1 MGGINLMADG
11 SAPATALQELL
22 NFPLIAAI
30 FGRRSRRFG
39 LGMEIPSGPLAFK
52 SRHEPVPLSELEQA
66 LLVAAA
72 TGVTGWHFGVPFTS
86 HRPQEYAHYTE
97 RFTGRAAPI
106 NAGVGTSVLFY
117 TDDNGVYLTNV
128 RDTQPSRMSEFERG
142 EDIDH
147 ILDVCRQHTVTL
159 SNERLDLPQ
168 EPPHIM
174 EHNLWVGNAPGSTLF
189 MPVADTSETCLA
201 LLAIFVG
208 SGYWLFD
215 DLAKRE
221 AGNLSPFIRS
231 GLLDEFKAVPLSSI
245 EPDLLMSSAAEL
257 LFMCHNAVLLM
268 QAMGLGGWFYS
279 GLSPLSI
286 LGAFAA
292 EGVCGLGFRFLQ
304 DERWTEPDPVG
315 LDGHY
320 ETLGPPYQA
329 DMRSAVQVFAER
341 KFGPAGAFDP
351 SRPGPFRDSPAVKRS
366 VTPYDE
372 EFLDCLGEMAQYL
385 HDTYGKFPP
394 TVPRVLLC
402 GYVQAQHIDTEFY
415 DKYYK
420 PGAYLESHARHMQ
433 RWHSSDH

>member
-1 MGGINLMADG
+1 MK
-11 SAPATALQELL
+11 PA
-22 NFPLIAAI
+22 
-30 FGRRSRRFG
+30 S
-39 LGMEIPSGPLAFK
+39 
-52 SRHEPVPLSELEQA
+52 
-66 LLVAAA
+66 
-72 TGVTGWHFGVPFTS
+72 
-86 HRPQEYAHYTE
+86 
-97 RFTGRAAPI
+97 
-106 NAGVGTSVLFY
+106 
-117 TDDNGVYLTNV
+117 
-128 RDTQPSRMSEFERG
+128 
-142 EDIDH
+142 
-147 ILDVCRQHTVTL
+147 
-159 SNERLDLPQ
+159 
-168 EPPHIM
+168 
-174 EHNLWVGNAPGSTLF
+174 
-189 MPVADTSETCLA
+189 A

-221 AGNLSPFIRS
+221 AGNLSPFFRS
-231 GLLDEFKAVPLSSI
+231 GLLDEFKAVPLSSV
-245 EPDLLMSSAAEL
+245 EPDLLISSSAEL

-292 EGVCGLGFRFLQ
+292 EGVCGLGCRFLQ
-304 DERWTEPDPVG
+304 DKRWTEPDPVG

-341 KFGPAGAFDP
+341 NSVRQGRSTPAARGLFALPRGQAQRHALRRGVSRLYGRDGPVP
-351 SRPGPFRDSPAVKRS
+351 VR
-366 VTPYDE
+366 Y
-372 EFLDCLGEMAQYL
+372 
-385 HDTYGKFPP
+385 YGKSPP

-420 PGAYLESHARHMQ
+420 PGAYLDSHTRHMQ

>member
-1 MGGINLMADG
+1 MADD
-11 SAPATALQELL
+11 STPSTPLQELL

-72 TGVTGWHFGVPFTS
+72 TGVTGWNFGVPFTS
-86 HRPQEYAHYTE
+86 HRPKEYAHYTE

-117 TDDNGVYLTNV
+117 TDDHGVYLTNV
-128 RDTQPSRMSEFERG
+128 RDTQPSRMLEFEGRDDV
-142 EDIDH
+142 ER

-159 SNERLDLPQ
+159 SHERLDLPQ
-168 EPPHIM
+168 EPPHVM
-174 EHNLWVGNAPGSTLF
+174 EHNLWVANAPGSTLF
-189 MPVADTSETCLA
+189 MPVADTSETYLA

-215 DLAKRE
+215 DLANRA
-221 AGNLSPFIRS
+221 AGNLGPFYRS
-231 GLLDEFKAVPLSSI
+231 GLLDEYKAVPLSI
-245 EPDLLMSSAAEL
+245 VEQDLLMSSSAEL
-257 LFMCHNAVLLM
+257 LFMCHNSVLLM
-268 QAMGLGGWFYS
+268 QAMGLGGWFYT

-286 LGAFAA
+286 LGAVAE
-292 EGVCGLGFRFLQ
+292 EGVRGLGFRFQQ
-304 DERWTEPDPVG
+304 DERWILPDPVG

-341 KFGPAGAFDP
+341 KFGPGGAFDP
-351 SRPGPFRDSPAVKRS
+351 GRPGPFRDSPAVKRS

-372 EFLDCLGEMAQYL
+372 EFLDCMGEMAQYL

-394 TVPRVLLC
+394 TVPRVLLS

-415 DKYYK
+415 DKHYQ

-433 RWHSSDH
+433 RWHSSER